1 MFKLV
6 YANEVYDDIQ
16 NAVDFYN
23 SREKGLGTRFF
34 KTVKI
39 QLSKIKSNAYGFQ
52 VRYHDVRCIPINK
65 FPYTIHY
72 KVVTETNIIMIVALF
87 CDYQNPEIWENRL
100 K

>member
-1 MFKLV
+1 MFRLI

-39 QLSKIKSNAYGFQ
+39 QLSKIKSNAHGFQ
-52 VRYHDVRCIPINK
+52 VRYHDVR
-65 FPYTIHY
+65 
-72 KVVTETNIIMIVALF
+72 
-87 CDYQNPEIWENRL
+87 
-100 K
+100 